1 MFGWGCLQPLNGIAI
16 LTCTLLSVTLGNGPV
31 GRYSYP
37 LTYCIS
43 DSWISGV
50 HIPLQVD
57 ILYVCMWA
65 PCRPSM
71 CWTERWWWG
80 EKKKRNFFSMPRKGA
95 GVRMRHMSLFE
106 NNPLNLWID
115 YDLVGSWAQIYRLC
129 HTLYRLLYSAGLSNV
144 PLSLEWDRLVEG
156 ERGDYFGHF
165 CYYSHNNIASL

>member
-1 MFGWGCLQPLNGIAI
+1 MGSPYSRVLFSPWPLA
-16 LTCTLLSVTLGNGPV
+16 TAQWVATHTHWHTVYQTHEYPV
-31 GRYSYP
+31 SISP
-37 LTYCIS
+37 FKLTYCMFACEPHADQACVELS
-43 DSWISGV
+43 ADG
-50 HIPLQVD
+50 
-57 ILYVCMWA
+57 
-65 PCRPSM
+65 
-71 CWTERWWWG
+71 G
-80 EKKKRNFFSMPRKGA
+80 GKKKKKLFSMPRKWA

-165 CYYSHNNIASL
+165 CYSHNNIASL